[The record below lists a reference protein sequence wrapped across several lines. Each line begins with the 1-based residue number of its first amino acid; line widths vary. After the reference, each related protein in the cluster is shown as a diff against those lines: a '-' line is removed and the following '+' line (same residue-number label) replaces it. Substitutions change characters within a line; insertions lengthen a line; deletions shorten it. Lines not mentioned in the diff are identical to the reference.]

1 MKFLRPGTVGLNRS
15 NVLIRRKSHNK
26 DPPKMKLGDFLNTKS
41 NSPVKRRELYETPQI
56 NKQDKQKLTIN
67 NKGANSKK

>member
-1 MKFLRPGTVGLNRS
+1 MKFLRPGTVGLSRS

-26 DPPKMKLGDFLNTKS
+26 DPPKLKLGDFLNTKS

-56 NKQDKQKLTIN
+56 NKQDKQKFTI